1 MNVTIM
7 PLSQASPQWKTQ
19 CMPTAMPLPHGSVS
33 SMNRPATLSPQ
44 MISWLWVEMVSIYG
58 QMFITKNGTSD
69 SGIWFDVLGDLSP
82 KALETGVARLKGLSG
97 GTKFCDWPPNPLNMK
112 ALCLAFYDELKLPS
126 AAEAYREIKNMRGAT
141 RKSWSHAVVKFT
153 ACRLPSGFL
162 NSDNEQQLYMRFKAV
177 YEQVCNLVKQ
187 GNEIPGLNEIKEPA
201 VCLPAPV
208 NRNIGHSHLA
218 AMKQR
223 LGV

>member
-1 MNVTIM
+1 
-7 PLSQASPQWKTQ
+7 
-19 CMPTAMPLPHGSVS
+19 
-33 SMNRPATLSPQ
+33 MNRSATLSPQ

-58 QMFITKNGTSD
+58 QVFITKNGASD
-69 SGIWFDVLGDLSP
+69 SGIWFDVLRDLSP

-112 ALCLAFYDELKLPS
+112 ALCMAFYEELNLPS
-126 AAEAYREIKNMRGAT
+126 AAEAYREIKNLRGSR
-141 RKSWSHAVVKFT
+141 RKHWSHAVVKFT
-153 ACRLPSGFL
+153 ASRLPSGFL

-187 GNEIPGLNEIKEPA
+187 GNEIPNLNDIKEPA
-201 VCLPAPV
+201 VCLQASV
-208 NRNIGHSHLA
+208 NRNVGRSHLA
-218 AMKQR
+218 AIKQR